1 VKTGDIVDV
10 VMERDSEVRTV
21 EAPPEL
27 NRELAK
33 SKPAEARWDE
43 CAFTRR
49 KEMAICNFR
58 REAGRDEEAAA
69 GEGDDGSE
77 DGAQWTG

>member
-1 VKTGDIVDV
+1 VKAGDIVDV
-10 VMERDSEVRTV
+10 VMERDSEVRSV

-43 CAFTRR
+43 
-49 KEMAICNFR
+49 
-58 REAGRDEEAAA
+58 
-69 GEGDDGSE
+69 
-77 DGAQWTG
+77 